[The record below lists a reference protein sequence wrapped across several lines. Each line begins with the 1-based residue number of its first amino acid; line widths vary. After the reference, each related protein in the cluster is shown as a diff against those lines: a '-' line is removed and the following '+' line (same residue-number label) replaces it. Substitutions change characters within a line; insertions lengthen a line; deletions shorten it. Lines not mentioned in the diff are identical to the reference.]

1 MQHLAVQ
8 CPISTVQR
16 TGKRLAINALI
27 LLRANGSFV
36 GFSKGLHKKGWL
48 QQYFRAQNTKENE
61 FERSLTQLSIYV
73 GVRH

>member
-36 GFSKGLHKKGWL
+36 RFSKGLHKKGVVAAVL
-48 QQYFRAQNTKENE
+48 PRPKHEGE
-61 FERSLTQLSIYV
+61 
-73 GVRH
+73 